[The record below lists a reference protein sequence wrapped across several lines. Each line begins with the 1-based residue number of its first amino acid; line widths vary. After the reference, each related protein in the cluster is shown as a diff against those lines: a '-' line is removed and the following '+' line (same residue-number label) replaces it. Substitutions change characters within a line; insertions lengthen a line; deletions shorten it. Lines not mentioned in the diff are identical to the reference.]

1 MTMRDDRYRGTS
13 LPRPVRKLCRMAERE
28 ADRAHPDRLRQQAV
42 AALVSDAGGEIS
54 PEFRRRLRE
63 HDAAPSLFSAND
75 LATAARTG
83 LEAEIARNINARHG
97 IDSMVC
103 EALRRRGEGYARE
116 QKCRLVAD
124 RHPNASI
131 ASESV
136 KKAFDDCALVAAT
149 LILDGRP
156 APRISDRVLVSEN
169 LLPQSRSGAGL

>member
-1 MTMRDDRYRGTS
+1 MRDDRYRGTS
-13 LPRPVRKLCRMAERE
+13 LPGPVRKLCQMAERE

-42 AALVSDAGGEIS
+42 AAFVSGAGKEIS

-63 HDAAPSLFSAND
+63 HDAVPSLFGAND
-75 LATAARTG
+75 LATTARTG
-83 LEAEIARNINARHG
+83 LEAEIALNINARHG
-97 IDSMVC
+97 DSMDAVR

-169 LLPQSRSGAGL
+169 LLVQPSGGAGL